1 MKEFLTF
8 ISLAFPI
15 SFVIVG
21 FVAVKEKIKHQKAL
35 KTGKVISTR
44 PYHHYKRF
52 EREPKTITLEEL
64 ISRNRAQNKA
74 RIKENKENKE
84 RNKVKKKVLKK

>member
-15 SFVIVG
+15 SFVIVS
-21 FVAVKEKIKHQKAL
+21 FVAVKEKIKHQKA
-35 KTGKVISTR
+35 KKSGKVISTR

-52 EREPKTITLEEL
+52 EREPQTITLEEL

-74 RIKENKENKE
+74 RIKENKE
-84 RNKVKKKVLKK
+84 RNKVKNKVLKK

>member
-15 SFVIVG
+15 SFVVVG
-21 FVAVKEKIKHQKAL
+21 FVAVKEKVKHKKAL
-35 KTGKVISTR
+35 KNGKVISTR

-52 EREPKTITLEEL
+52 ERQPQTITLEEL
-64 ISRNRAQNKA
+64 ISRNRVQNKA

-84 RNKVKKKVLKK
+84 RNNVKKKVLKK